1 MREVVAVLKHL
12 LEPVDDLQFL
22 EKRFAFV
29 QRYGF
34 CLSGLREDYEIIR
47 LYDAW
52 SSVLAS
58 FADRDMTLGGGSGVM
73 KLQQRTQIVD
83 LLCKL
88 QKQ

>member
-1 MREVVAVLKHL
+1 MREVIAVLEHL

-22 EKRFAFV
+22 EKRSAPV

-34 CLSGLREDYEIIR
+34 CLSGLCEDYEIIR

-58 FADRDMTLGGGSGVM
+58 FADRGMKLGGGNGVM
-73 KLQQRTQIVD
+73 KLQQRKQVVD
-83 LLCKL
+83 LLRKL

>member
-1 MREVVAVLKHL
+1 MREVIAVLEHL
-12 LEPVDDLQFL
+12 LHLQFL
-22 EKRFAFV
+22 EKKLAPV

-34 CLSGLREDYEIIR
+34 CLSGLCEDYEIIR

-52 SSVLAS
+52 SSILAS
-58 FADRDMTLGGGSGVM
+58 FADRGMKLGGGNGVM
-73 KLQQRTQIVD
+73 KLQQRKQRVD